1 MRIEIP
7 FLPPAS
13 LSLNWRGHW
22 AIRHRDTQMLRKDV
36 KILGLVALSKAEIT
50 RPMEKAVISV
60 TWINRQCRWPDPDNA
75 LARLKPAFDGLVDAG
90 VIAGDSHLY
99 VSYNPILFKLERNG
113 QPRVIIEVMPNGCS
127 P

>member
-1 MRIEIP
+1 MMRIEIP
-7 FLPPAS
+7 YLPQAS

-22 AIRHRDTQMLRKDV
+22 GTRSRDTQQLRKAA

-50 RPMEKAVISV
+50 RPMERAVISV

-75 LARLKPAFDGLVDAG
+75 LARLKAAFDGLVDAG

-99 VSYNPILFKLERNG
+99 VSYLPILFKLDKRG
-113 QPRVIIEVMPNGCS
+113 QPRVIIEVMPDGGS
-127 P
+127 